1 MPSVLITG
9 ANRSL
14 ELAFTKAHL
23 ARGWTV
29 RATDRGIADGPLDA
43 LHGKHA
49 DQLRLY
55 CLELDNFASIDAFG
69 KSSRGV
75 AIDVFI
81 SNAALTGDE

>member
-29 RATDRGIADGPLDA
+29 RATDRGIADGPLAAGATA
-43 LHGKHA
+43 LSV
-49 DQLRLY
+49 DT
-55 CLELDNFASIDAFG
+55 
-69 KSSRGV
+69 RGLAPGV
-75 AIDVFI
+75 VVVRAQ
-81 SNAALTGDE
+81 T

>member
-14 ELAFTKAHL
+14 GLAFTEAHV

-29 RATDRGIADGPLDA
+29 RATARDIADGPLAA
-43 LHGKHA
+43 LHAKHA
-49 DQLRLY
+49 DLLRLY
-55 CLELDNFASIDAFG
+55 CLELDNFASIGARG
-69 KSSRGV
+69 ESLRGV

-81 SNAALTGDE
+81 SDAVLTGDE